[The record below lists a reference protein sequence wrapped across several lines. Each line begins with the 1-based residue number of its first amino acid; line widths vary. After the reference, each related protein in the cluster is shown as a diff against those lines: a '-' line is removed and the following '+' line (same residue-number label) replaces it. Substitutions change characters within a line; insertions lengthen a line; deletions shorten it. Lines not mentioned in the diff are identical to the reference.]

1 MCWFYEDGFRTCT
14 CILDLWIQPIICLT
28 GVILNACCLLVFT
41 SHRSHP
47 LVPALIVLSI
57 CDLLQLTF
65 TVLVLSL
72 PAVHEYTESEQFGVL
87 GQIAYLSTGLLSP
100 LLLAGNFASIWT
112 ICYIAVQRYRA
123 ILRPLSSMHSPLRPF
138 RPLIGIALAAL
149 LLNASK
155 WAEYRWIWIE
165 VNNNT
170 RTVLVHQP
178 SDLAYNE
185 TYLQVCR
192 SHCKSKENENGL
204 VIISGAESFMK
215 MYSKFDHILYPVLIY
230 LIPLLLLSVL
240 NFRILSHISAQR
252 VAFDH
257 KSRLAQERRSV
268 TLLISIVI
276 LFFVCHT
283 GGLVIRFV
291 DRSKYLES
299 TVYVLFKDGINLLF
313 NINSMAN
320 PMLYFL
326 FTRQFRDLRV
336 SFRHFTPSRSGSLP
350 VTVNRGPTCK
360 LVAQKEHEVIQ
371 HHRSTVLPAKKPLR

>member
-1 MCWFYEDGFRTCT
+1 MIQLQCRPPTVLAKELGSRQLRNRRGSGSIEEFHLHMGTMCWFYEDGFRTCT
-14 CILDLWIQPIICLT
+14 CILDLWIQPIICL
-28 GVILNACCLLVFT
+28 
-41 SHRSHP
+41 
-47 LVPALIVLSI
+47 
-57 CDLLQLTF
+57 

-185 TYLQVCR
+185 TYLQV
-192 SHCKSKENENGL
+192 
-204 VIISGAESFMK
+204 
-215 MYSKFDHILYPVLIY
+215 FDHILYPVLIY

-326 FTRQFRDLRV
+326 FTRQFRDLRTGRTERARGHSAPSV
-336 SFRHFTPSRSGSLP
+336 YRSPCEKTPTMMDYR
-350 VTVNRGPTCK
+350 R
-360 LVAQKEHEVIQ
+360 
-371 HHRSTVLPAKKPLR
+371 R